1 MLRLRAVLIGL
12 AICVMAVPGWCV
24 DLSGV
29 ASVSITS
36 DTAANAK
43 NIAFDEA
50 RRQIIADSLRQYA
63 DADALGT
70 ALRNAKKAELA
81 ELIASSSI
89 DGEKQSDTTYSA
101 NISMVVDGGAARTW
115 LDNNAVQHWLP
126 DESNKDVFVV
136 NVNMSDS
143 MANWTELNQIAR
155 KEQIDLGTKSITGNT
170 VVLELPVSVRG
181 KFTIVV
187 REAGWRFADKDGVLR
202 IWK

>member
-70 ALRNAKKAELA
+70 ALRNAKKAEVA

-115 LDNNAVQHWLP
+115 LDNNAVQHL
-126 DESNKDVFVV
+126 SIIISRHTFQ
-136 NVNMSDS
+136 S
-143 MANWTELNQIAR
+143 WTQ
-155 KEQIDLGTKSITGNT
+155 
-170 VVLELPVSVRG
+170 
-181 KFTIVV
+181 
-187 REAGWRFADKDGVLR
+187 
-202 IWK
+202 

>member
-1 MLRLRAVLIGL
+1 MLRLRAVLISL
-12 AICVMAVPGWCV
+12 AICVLAVPGWCV

-63 DADALGT
+63 DADALGM